1 MNQDTTDQ
9 KEKAVLL
16 SQLVEVDQL
25 YLNVSQQLIVTT
37 EDKVEL
43 CLNKHYKNAEKKREW
58 LTPFSLFVAIAL
70 VFATSDFKLFILSA
84 ATWEAIFII
93 LAASSLCWFL
103 FSIKSAFRNIEI
115 DLIIDEL
122 KAGGKSK
129 PQNKDN

>member
-37 EDKVEL
+37 EDKVKL

-70 VFATSDFKLFILSA
+70 VFATSNFKPFILSA

-93 LAASSLCWFL
+93 LAVSSLCWFL